1 MSNNEENSE
10 EEKRPE
16 NIVAA
21 YNDRLKVLRHAQEYS
36 QKGEIPKAVE
46 KYNLYLGTLAAYM
59 KVNESDLKPALFD
72 RKKDMTEM
80 LLVSHA
86 YWDLAKSY
94 DRSPRLQKE
103 SIRCL
108 NQFVVFSLGFK
119 YQHVNAQMLKKALR
133 QKGLHNK
140 KAFQQAFDR
149 LNVESKACYLA
160 TYSYPENQYDVL
172 TNLRF
177 FKDKIS
183 SHKAGKSF
191 IFYYYLL
198 SPKLI
203 KLLNRNVVAK
213 VLINDLLAKPFIRI
227 LSSVIGICRR

>member
-1 MSNNEENSE
+1 MSKEDQNE

-16 NIVAA
+16 NIISA
-21 YNDRLKVLRHAQEYS
+21 YNDRLKVLRRAQEYS

-46 KYNLYLGTLAAYM
+46 KYSLYLGTLAAYM
-59 KVNESDLKPALFD
+59 KVQEHELKPALFD

-80 LLVSHA
+80 LLISHS
-86 YWDLAKSY
+86 YWDLAKAY

-119 YQHVNAQMLKKALR
+119 YQHINAQMIKKALKK
-133 QKGLHNK
+133 KGIINK

-160 TYSYPENQYDVL
+160 THAFPNNEYKALDNFHY
-172 TNLRF
+172 
-177 FKDKIS
+177 FKS
-183 SHKAGKSF
+183 SIQNNKLGKSF
-191 IFYYYLL
+191 IYFYYLI
-198 SPKLI
+198 SPKIVTSFKRHKTLDF
-203 KLLNRNVVAK
+203 
-213 VLINDLLAKPFIRI
+213 LINMIIFKPVLLV
-227 LSSVIGICRR
+227 LSGIIGICRK